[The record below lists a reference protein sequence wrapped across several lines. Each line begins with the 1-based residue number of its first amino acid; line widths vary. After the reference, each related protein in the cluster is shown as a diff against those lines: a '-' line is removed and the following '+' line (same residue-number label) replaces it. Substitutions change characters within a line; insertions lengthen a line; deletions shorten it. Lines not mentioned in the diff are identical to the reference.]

1 MPACCTFAFSHLN
14 DWAGTVSAE
23 SPASPARC
31 GEQGW
36 DVSVQGAVPSLL
48 RNASVGWGSA
58 FTPTLEQELGQ
69 SGGDEHPGVLL
80 RGADQTVWYKNKPG
94 S

>member
-1 MPACCTFAFSHLN
+1 M
-14 DWAGTVSAE
+14 
-23 SPASPARC
+23 
-31 GEQGW
+31 
-36 DVSVQGAVPSLL
+36 QGAVPSLL

-80 RGADQTVWYKNKPG
+80 TGADLTVWYKNKPG